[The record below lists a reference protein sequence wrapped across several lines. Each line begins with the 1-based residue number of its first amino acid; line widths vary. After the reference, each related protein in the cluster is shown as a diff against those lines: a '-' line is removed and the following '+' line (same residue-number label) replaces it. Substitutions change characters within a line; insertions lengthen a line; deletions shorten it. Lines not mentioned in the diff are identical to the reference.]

1 MPRVLI
7 VTSTYAPAMIADM
20 HRARQLAWELPKL
33 GWQVE
38 ILTPD
43 VSYQPAS
50 CRDDDSRRHIGQV
63 PTTEPPGQPCTPAT
77 LAVEGAPLPEASDML
92 EAR

>member
-20 HRARQLAWELPKL
+20 HRARHLAWELPKL

-38 ILTPD
+38 ILAPD
-43 VSYQPAS
+43 VSFQPAS
-50 CRDDDSRRHIGQV
+50 CRGRRQRRVLRSGH
-63 PTTEPPGQPCTPAT
+63 PG
-77 LAVEGAPLPEASDML
+77 ASSG
-92 EAR
+92 